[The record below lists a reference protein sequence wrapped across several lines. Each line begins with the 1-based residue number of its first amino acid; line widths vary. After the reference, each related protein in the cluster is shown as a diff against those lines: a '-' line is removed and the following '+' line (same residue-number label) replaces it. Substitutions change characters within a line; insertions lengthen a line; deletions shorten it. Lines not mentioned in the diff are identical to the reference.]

1 MEKASDGFEDGF
13 NVFSPKTR
21 AAGVVVSCGDA
32 GEKTESRT
40 RLRLVVIGEDCS
52 MMILGHIGG
61 ISSVEV
67 VVGASFVEGMLFGRF
82 DVSYLDHRDAKRSR
96 LHVISTI
103 TIVRYEWVCMSGR
116 LLIYVP

>member
-1 MEKASDGFEDGF
+1 MEKASEGFEDGF

-40 RLRLVVIGEDCS
+40 RLRPVVIGEVCS
-52 MMILGHIGG
+52 MVVFACHIGG

-67 VVGASFVEGMLFGRF
+67 VVGASFVEGCLGASMFL
-82 DVSYLDHRDAKRSR
+82 
-96 LHVISTI
+96 IS
-103 TIVRYEWVCMSGR
+103 IVATPRYHDCT
-116 LLIYVP
+116 